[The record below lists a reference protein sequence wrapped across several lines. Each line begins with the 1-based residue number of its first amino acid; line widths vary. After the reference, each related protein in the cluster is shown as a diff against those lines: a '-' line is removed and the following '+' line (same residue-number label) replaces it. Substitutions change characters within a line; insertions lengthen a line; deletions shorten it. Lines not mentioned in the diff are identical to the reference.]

1 MQIMRMQKDFVKIF
15 FKKKRKEYDL
25 LVQSGTLLLADA
37 FKNFRNVF

>member
-1 MQIMRMQKDFVKIF
+1 MQIMRMQKDCEDFE
-15 FKKKRKEYDL
+15 KKKEYDL

>member
-1 MQIMRMQKDFVKIF
+1 MQIMRMQKDFVKIL
-15 FKKKRKEYDL
+15 KKKKEYDL